1 MLREAGYQMDDDELA
16 RTIEERWVWTDEDF
30 RRYG

>member
-16 RTIEERWVWTDEDF
+16 RAIEDRSWTDEDF